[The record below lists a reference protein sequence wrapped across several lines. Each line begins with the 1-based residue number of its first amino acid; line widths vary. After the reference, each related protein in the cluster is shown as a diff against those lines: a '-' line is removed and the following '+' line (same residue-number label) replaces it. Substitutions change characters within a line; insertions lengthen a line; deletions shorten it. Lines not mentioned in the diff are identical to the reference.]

1 MQPIYRCEGGKLQKA
16 AVFVLVLAVLAAA
29 ALLAELF
36 SESFSLVVSLILGGI
51 GGIWS
56 ILPASFD
63 KKAVQAFIEAL
74 DSLGALSAW
83 SCYSSRFPA
92 VARLEAGEHI
102 VVYAASS
109 SIALVAVVPPTAI
122 VSAPLT
128 TKLSLKIQQ
137 ERCKLDRAISE
148 QEDSRK
154 RYGRAYRV
162 AASLARLSGAVPEV
176 STRYAILGVSGE
188 ALIYKVPAPV
198 LREAGRELAMQMLM
212 DLRNLQRLC
221 IEKSKKAD

>member
-1 MQPIYRCEGGKLQKA
+1 M
-16 AVFVLVLAVLAAA
+16 LVLAVLAAA
-29 ALLAELF
+29 ALLAESF
-36 SESFSLVVSLILGGI
+36 SESFSLVAMILGGV

-56 ILPASFD
+56 ILPAGFD
-63 KKAVQAFIEAL
+63 KKAVQTFIEAL

-92 VARLEAGEHI
+92 VARLETGDHI

-109 SIALVAVVPPTAI
+109 SIALVAAVPPTAI
-122 VSAPLT
+122 ASAPLT
-128 TKLSLKIQQ
+128 AKPSLKIQQ
-137 ERCKLDRAISE
+137 EKCKLDRAIP
-148 QEDSRK
+148 QEGSRK
-154 RYGRAYRV
+154 RNGHTYKV

-188 ALIYKVPAPV
+188 ALIYKVTAPV
-198 LREAGRELAMQMLM
+198 LREAGRELAVQMLM

-221 IEKSKKAD
+221 VEESEKAD